1 MNTQNQIFTALLFVF
16 LYQIFIYSDIMHT
29 PAAPDWMQL
38 SIFSS

>member
-1 MNTQNQIFTALLFVF
+1 MNTQN
-16 LYQIFIYSDIMHT
+16 QIFIYSDIMHT